1 MAFFLLDNYDYLS
14 YSYEEVICL
23 YMGGSVMEF
32 VFFKDALFDLI
43 NECDQFDIK
52 DIVSFD
58 TENRFC
64 IIAEDGTRIEILL
77 REL

>member
-1 MAFFLLDNYDYLS
+1 
-14 YSYEEVICL
+14 
-23 YMGGSVMEF
+23 MEF